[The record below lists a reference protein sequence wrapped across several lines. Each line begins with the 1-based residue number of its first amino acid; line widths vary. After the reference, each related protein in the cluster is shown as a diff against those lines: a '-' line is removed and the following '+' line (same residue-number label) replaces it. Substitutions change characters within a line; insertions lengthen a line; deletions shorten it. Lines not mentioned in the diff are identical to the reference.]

1 LYVGKEITMPNNHA
15 RQRGP
20 GTMPRESNVGRL
32 AFRVEGTMW
41 RCYWCPRQDSM
52 TDSIKIGSI
61 LLRLVLD
68 NDACMQDFI
77 ALMQR
82 AFEKQVKALID
93 QKPVWGEPRPASE
106 QHADNH

>member
-1 LYVGKEITMPNNHA
+1 MPNNHA

-52 TDSIKIGSI
+52 VDSIEIGSI
-61 LLRLVLD
+61 LLRMVFD
-68 NDACMQDFI
+68 NDAREQEFM

-82 AFEKQVKALID
+82 GFEKQVQASIGQRPL
-93 QKPVWGEPRPASE
+93 WSEPRPAPEHERAGST
-106 QHADNH
+106 